1 MFFLWR
7 EMFGPHPG
15 KVNSD
20 FGTACKGLNT
30 AASILS
36 RKWKFT
42 KILLVVNVFGANQN
56 TRAQRT
62 LEWPYIL
69 IRDKDEA
76 KAYYSVNFADLIWY
90 ARDSHLLKHSKKGEP
105 DNNNRNLKFES

>member
-1 MFFLWR
+1 M
-7 EMFGPHPG
+7 
-15 KVNSD
+15 NDD
-20 FGTACKGLNT
+20 FGAACIALNK
-30 AASILS
+30 AASMFS
-36 RKWKFT
+36 EKWKFT
-42 KILLVVNVFGANQN
+42 KILLVVNVIGANQS

-90 ARDSHLLKHSKKGEP
+90 ARDSHLLKHFKKV
-105 DNNNRNLKFES
+105 KK